1 MIKAQHLAIIFI
13 IIILP
18 ISLVLSN
25 YIQSQIDTITL
36 QTQYNSRLYESTYD
50 AVQAFQ
56 INTVNNRYSSISDS
70 KIRDIEASVNTFYN
84 SLSNNINASEIGTEA
99 LRPFVPALVY
109 TLYDGYY
116 IYSKYNN
123 VYPENN
129 GDVKDD
135 SEAEDEYGLKPY
147 IYYSGRYRKGNNDF
161 VVNYTLD
168 NAITIYGRFGTEYR
182 TLSGY
187 LINPEQVENID
198 YAKRTLTYNGIEIK
212 PEILTEYLLFTP
224 RDEDAES
231 GNYQYIVYDGKKV
244 Y

>member
-84 SLSNNINASEIGTEA
+84 YHTKNIFH
-99 LRPFVPALVY
+99 LH
-109 TLYDGYY
+109 LYFQDHNKLFYHHILY
-116 IYSKYNN
+116 I
-123 VYPENN
+123 
-129 GDVKDD
+129 
-135 SEAEDEYGLKPY
+135 
-147 IYYSGRYRKGNNDF
+147 
-161 VVNYTLD
+161 D
-168 NAITIYGRFGTEYR
+168 NFHF
-182 TLSGY
+182 LH
-187 LINPEQVENID
+187 LH
-198 YAKRTLTYNGIEIK
+198 
-212 PEILTEYLLFTP
+212 LL
-224 RDEDAES
+224 E
-231 GNYQYIVYDGKKV
+231 
-244 Y
+244 